1 MHTGTGIHIQGHAG
15 IEAYTQRH
23 RDIHLHTE
31 TAIQTN
37 KLSYRQTETNR
48 DTQTDRQPYIHTD
61 IHTER
66 HIHTETYIHNQ
77 T

>member
-48 DTQTDRQPYIHTD
+48 ETQTDRQSYIHTY
-61 IHTER
+61 IHTYRKTQTHR
-66 HIHTETYIHNQ
+66 HIHT
-77 T
+77 

>member
-31 TAIQTN
+31 TSIQTN

-48 DTQTDRQPYIHTD
+48 ETQADRQSYIHTY
-61 IHTER
+61 IHTYRKTQTHR
-66 HIHTETYIHNQ
+66 HIHT
-77 T
+77 

>member
-48 DTQTDRQPYIHTD
+48 ETQADRQSYIHTY
-61 IHTER
+61 IHTYRKTQTHR
-66 HIHTETYIHNQ
+66 HIHT
-77 T
+77 